1 MSPRTSCIK
10 LSFPHTITTQRAC
23 AEQPNCTLRQHPVL
37 HQLHQYRDLRMSK
50 SPEKQRFAGLLL
62 WKPLSAE
69 RSENEIIPIFT
80 LHGKFMLGCTF
91 SKQSLVSNTWI
102 FSTDESDELR
112 ERRHGH
118 QTLNRDLT
126 VTEYAYLI
134 KSYPHSDSLLSTAQ
148 YAEISNHKFE
158 HDFSIRIQ

>member
-10 LSFPHTITTQRAC
+10 LSFPHTITTQRPC
-23 AEQPNCTLRQHPVL
+23 AEQPNSTLRQHLLL
-37 HQLHQYRDLRMSK
+37 HQVYQYRDLRMSK

-69 RSENEIIPIFT
+69 RSEYEIIPIFT

-91 SKQSLVSNTWI
+91 SKQSFVSNTWI
-102 FSTDESDELR
+102 LSTDESDELR
-112 ERRHGH
+112 ERRHAH
-118 QTLNRDLT
+118 ETVNRDLT
-126 VTEYAYLI
+126 VTEDAYR
-134 KSYPHSDSLLSTAQ
+134 
-148 YAEISNHKFE
+148 KFR